1 MQGDVIKTIKII
13 DKGEEGR
20 SVKELGIWPTAW
32 EGEDRSGSV
41 PWDKATAVPED
52 VPPTKPEP
60 PIMTMT

>member
-13 DKGEEGR
+13 DKGEGGR
-20 SVKELGIWPTAW
+20 LVREHCIWPMAQ

-52 VPPTKPEP
+52 VTLSKHLLK
-60 PIMTMT
+60 